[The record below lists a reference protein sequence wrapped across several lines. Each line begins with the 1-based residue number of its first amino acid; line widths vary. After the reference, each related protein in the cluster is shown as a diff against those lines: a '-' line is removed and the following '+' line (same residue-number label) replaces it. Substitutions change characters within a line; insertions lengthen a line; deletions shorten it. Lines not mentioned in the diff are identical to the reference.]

1 MIHRY
6 QPFKAFLYMTPL
18 PNRIFINP
26 FRNTMKI
33 ANGFRSSA
41 GSNFHPGPARCSQVS
56 VGRIIFG
63 TGNSWVCHA
72 LFHMFFICVFVSIF
86 HPRVRWVTIKNDD
99 DIPIT
104 AQWKVAK
111 FAKYGL
117 LDVWQIVYCK
127 DLSSY
132 RGLLMFIVDH

>member
-1 MIHRY
+1 
-6 QPFKAFLYMTPL
+6 
-18 PNRIFINP
+18 
-26 FRNTMKI
+26 
-33 ANGFRSSA
+33 
-41 GSNFHPGPARCSQVS
+41 
-56 VGRIIFG
+56 
-63 TGNSWVCHA
+63 
-72 LFHMFFICVFVSIF
+72 MFFICVFVSMF